1 MRQKLS
7 RGFAM
12 MLASLTLAITLSIGV
27 VSIYAPT
34 SHADETATAV
44 VVQNQEVVHQ
54 LDEVIVASPVE
65 ESLKICK
72 DEQGNAKACEDSDVA
87 KHLLAS
93 MGGLKGASA
102 LVIAF
107 VLSKFLLLLLLSPFF
122 TNMFPSLL
130 KGSVKLTVVLGLNLV
145 VGVLAL
151 MVPPVELPFSAA
163 IMHSSVLALAS
174 VFANQA
180 FKQYLTAKGKS

>member
-1 MRQKLS
+1 MKMLS
-7 RGFAM
+7 RAFAM
-12 MLASLTLAITLSIGV
+12 MLASLTLAITLSVGV
-27 VSIYAPT
+27 VSIYTPT
-34 SHADETATAV
+34 SHATSETV
-44 VVQNQEVVHQ
+44 VSVVQNQEVV

-107 VLSKFLLLLLLSPFF
+107 VISKFLLLLLLSPMF
-122 TNMFPSLL
+122 TTIFPSLL
-130 KGSVKLTVVLGLNLV
+130 KGSVKLTVATGLNLV
-145 VGVLAL
+145 VGVLSL

-163 IMHSSVLALAS
+163 IVHSSVLALAS